1 MLMERVAEAEEVEAL
16 VGQFVSNA
24 VQQSLVGRGVSVKVT
39 FHQQWRASQVNVTGA
54 YL

>member
-1 MLMERVAEAEEVEAL
+1 VEAL

-39 FHQQWRASQVNVTGA
+39 STSSGGLLR
-54 YL
+54 